1 MPLIARLRKADE
13 SSWPDRD
20 LDLLSSEPSTRWPAA
35 RFSLQ
40 SSRPLSLRENRI
52 GFVLEVGMLLAEKYR
67 IISAIAQ
74 GGFGQVYLGYDE
86 DMERYVAIKELL
98 HDTAAES
105 YDTWQDYR
113 MRFIK
118 EARTVGQFAHPNVV
132 RAYSLE
138 STADSSM
145 YLVMEYV
152 DGESLEQLLQQGG
165 SLKAERALEVAIDIC
180 TAIAAIYR
188 QDIVHRDIKPSNI
201 LISRQGA
208 AKLTDFGIAQVGHET
223 RRTQQAV
230 GHPGTPAYKSPE
242 QATSTAYLDQR
253 SDLYALGL
261 VVYEML
267 TGRLY
272 ARDRIPPSH
281 YTAQVPPALDAA
293 VMRTLEENPA
303 ERYQTAEELLLD
315 LRRIHDEDTLGQMLI
330 VLRGL
335 VSDRLLLITSILLCL
350 ALALTIYRLSAVV
363 LAPSPPPELVAV
375 QGEVTATPSPT
386 PAPPT
391 ATPGPPTATATPEL
405 DVRSS
410 DPYETDD
417 DVPVTISVG
426 EIQRR
431 SFFPAGDIDRVA
443 FRVKA
448 GLEYV
453 VLTANLNVGVD
464 TLITVQVDDTQ
475 IANDDISAGTLASQ
489 VSFLAAQDG
498 IVTATI
504 QNQDRYGPDRTYDLS
519 VFITVSALPPTP
531 SMPPVPT
538 PAPPATAEPSPT
550 PRPTLTS
557 EPTWTP
563 MPTQTET
570 PDAAW
575 PDSLPDSGAP

>member
-1 MPLIARLRKADE
+1 MNV
-13 SSWPDRD
+13 
-20 LDLLSSEPSTRWPAA
+20 LD
-35 RFSLQ
+35 
-40 SSRPLSLRENRI
+40 
-52 GFVLEVGMLLAEKYR
+52 VGMLLADKYR
-67 IISAIAQ
+67 IVSSIAQ
-74 GGFGQVYLGYDE
+74 GGFGRVYLGYDE

-105 YDTWQDYR
+105 YDKWEDYR

-138 STADSSM
+138 TTADSSM

-152 DGESLEQLLQQGG
+152 DGESLEELLEEGG
-165 SLKAERALEVAIDIC
+165 PLRVERALDVAIDIC
-180 TAIAAIYR
+180 TAISAIYR
-188 QDIVHRDIKPSNI
+188 RDIVHRDIKPSNI
-201 LISRQGA
+201 LVSRQGA

-223 RRTQQAV
+223 RRTQQAI

-261 VVYEML
+261 VIYEML

-281 YTAQVPPALDAA
+281 YAEQVPPSLDATVMRALD
-293 VMRTLEENPA
+293 ENPA
-303 ERYQTAEELLLD
+303 GRYQTAEELLVD
-315 LRRIHDEDTLGQMLI
+315 LRRIHNEDTLGQMLI

-335 VSDRLLLITSILLCL
+335 VSDRLLLITSALLFL
-350 ALALTIYRLSAVV
+350 ALALTVYRLSAVV
-363 LAPSPPPELVAV
+363 LAPSPPPEIAAM
-375 QGEVTATPSPT
+375 QAEITATPSPT
-386 PAPPT
+386 PAPPS
-391 ATPGPPTATATPEL
+391 ATPGPPTATTTPEL
-405 DVRSS
+405 DLRAS
-410 DPYETDD
+410 DAHEPDDET
-417 DVPVTISVG
+417 PITISVG

-431 SFFPAGDIDRVA
+431 SFFPEGDIDRVA

-453 VLTANLNVGVD
+453 ILTANLNVGVD
-464 TLITVQVDDTQ
+464 TLISVAVNGVQL
-475 IANDDISAGTLASQ
+475 ANDDISAGSLASQ

-498 IVTATI
+498 IALATI
-504 QNQDRYGPDRTYDLS
+504 QNQDRYGPERTYDLS
-519 VFITVSALPPTP
+519 VFITVPTASP
-531 SMPPVPT
+531 TQPVP
-538 PAPPATAEPSPT
+538 PSPAAAPPATAEPTLT
-550 PRPTLTS
+550 PRPALTS

-563 MPTQTET
+563 MPTSAET
-570 PDAAW
+570 LSAAW